1 MRVCIQLV
9 IFDYNQ
15 NVERFQV
22 QIKDGLFKYKIVCFK
37 GIVGWVVKL
46 KYEDKLYKFLDD
58 LMVILVVFKRGD
70 IEVLFFF
77 FKLVVRI
84 IVLSIRLFKEEL
96 LVKYRFCFKKNNQIV
111 DSNLY
116 FLLNNCNFLYL

>member
-1 MRVCIQLV
+1 M
-9 IFDYNQ
+9 
-15 NVERFQV
+15 
-22 QIKDGLFKYKIVCFK
+22 
-37 GIVGWVVKL
+37 VKL

-96 LVKYRFCFKKNNQIV
+96 LVKYRFCFKKNN
-111 DSNLY
+111 
-116 FLLNNCNFLYL
+116 